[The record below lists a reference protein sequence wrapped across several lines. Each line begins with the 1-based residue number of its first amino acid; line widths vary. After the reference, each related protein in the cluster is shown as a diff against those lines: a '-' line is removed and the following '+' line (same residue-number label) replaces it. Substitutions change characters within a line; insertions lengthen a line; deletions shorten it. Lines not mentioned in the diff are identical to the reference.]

1 MVLHKQSM
9 PDNDNDQTD
18 EVRTSERIAEKD
30 VENQQEKC
38 ALKKAGFLTSSNNGI
53 IKITVFELTRRI

>member
-1 MVLHKQSM
+1 VVLHKQSM

-30 VENQQEKC
+30 VENQ
-38 ALKKAGFLTSSNNGI
+38 
-53 IKITVFELTRRI
+53 

>member
-1 MVLHKQSM
+1 VALHKQSM

-18 EVRTSERIAEKD
+18 EVRTGKRIAEKD

-38 ALKKAGFLTSSNNGI
+38 ALKKTYFLTSLIN
-53 IKITVFELTRRI
+53 